1 MHICADYVP
10 FIQECNSTGQTPRP
24 AYQISA
30 NTGEIREPRQV
41 SANRCESSPYFTNSD
56 LYRRRPLCGLSM
68 VSLPKKVLLPF
79 NCLFRGIISVNR
91 KNTLFSMKVFRLTD
105 VLSIK
110 DNGLYPQ
117 SEEMLRSVILKLCRA
132 PKLPHMKN
140 ATLIHEVQPR

>member
-1 MHICADYVP
+1 MQQSDNTIYRIILLQARVM
-10 FIQECNSTGQTPRP
+10 S
-24 AYQISA
+24 AYL
-30 NTGEIREPRQV
+30 RK
-41 SANRCESSPYFTNSD
+41 
-56 LYRRRPLCGLSM
+56 
-68 VSLPKKVLLPF
+68 PKKHPHLHE
-79 NCLFRGIISVNR
+79 GASVD
-91 KNTLFSMKVFRLTD
+91 D